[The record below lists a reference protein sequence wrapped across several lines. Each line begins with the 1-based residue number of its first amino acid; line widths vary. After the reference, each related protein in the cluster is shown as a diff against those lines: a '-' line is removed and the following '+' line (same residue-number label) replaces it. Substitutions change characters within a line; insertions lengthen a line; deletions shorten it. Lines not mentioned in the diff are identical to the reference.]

1 MVKNTAIQ
9 KMMDGA
15 KVRATKWEQGKYIYL
30 NDSMQIVDNEGKP
43 FNIKNCKEKSWELY
57 KEPEISCD
65 NKELVGMIKKLLDE
79 VNELKKAINNKD
91 NVDVDVDVDVGYI
104 AESVADEVVSAVKS
118 SLKDEIKEAVRE
130 EDPTNEFSSAE
141 AIKIFYGV
149 DSPGQVKEMFKDELL
164 KCNDKRDVAKTVSKF
179 IPFCWM
185 GGRKIKTVARYYADM
200 RNIIKEV
207 NDEYME
213 YALELF
219 AVPKEAYERIKQI
232 DTKKVL
238 EKLESKET
246 FDEKEIEMT
255 MEQVKK
261 WILKAMELGDD
272 VSIEEWKAAGLPM
285 QKQQTVERARAYL
298 YAIYL
303 AYATGRRIT
312 EILKTLEIV
321 KKEDGW
327 YYKGIAKKG
336 GNDSEIKAVA
346 LDDDFEL
353 LSKLLQQI
361 RKDIDTKNMT
371 NAQVNSKFNHIFN
384 RALKNITGLKY
395 TFHDLREIFAEM
407 AYLKFGKKNGSD
419 REKEDYI
426 SDILGHEINKDR
438 LVSANHYMTKEAEK

>member
-9 KMMDGA
+9 KMMNGD
-15 KVRATKWEQGKYIYL
+15 KVRVANWKQGKYIYL

-43 FNIKNCKEKSWELY
+43 FNIKACKEKSWELY
-57 KEPEISCD
+57 KEPEISLN
-65 NKELVGMIKKLLDE
+65 NKELVEMIKKLADE
-79 VNELKKAINNKD
+79 VNELKKAIDNKD

-104 AESVADEVVSAVKS
+104 AESVADEVVNAVKS

-141 AIKIFYGV
+141 SIKIFYGV
-149 DSPGQVKEMFKDELL
+149 DSIGQVKEMFKDELL
-164 KCNDKRDVAKTVSKF
+164 ECKDKRDVAKTVSKF

-185 GGRKIKTVARYYADM
+185 GGRKIKTVARYYSDM
-200 RNIIKEV
+200 RNIIKDV
-207 NDEYME
+207 NDDFME

-219 AVPKEAYERIKQI
+219 SVPKDAYERIKQI

-255 MEQVKK
+255 MRQVKN
-261 WILKAMELGDD
+261 WILKAMEIGD
-272 VSIEEWKAAGLPM
+272 VSVDEWKAAGLPM

-298 YAIYL
+298 YAVYL
-303 AYATGRRIT
+303 AYATGRRIV

-321 KKEDGW
+321 KKDNGW
-327 YYKGIAKKG
+327 YYRGLAKKG
-336 GNDSEIKAVA
+336 EDGYEIKAVA
-346 LDDDFEL
+346 LDDDFEFL
-353 LSKLLQQI
+353 AKLLEQI
-361 RKDIDTKNMT
+361 RKDVDTKNMDNT
-371 NAQVNSKFNHIFN
+371 QVNRKFNHIFN

-395 TFHDLREIFAEM
+395 TFHDLREIFAEL

-419 REKEDYI
+419 REKEDFI
-426 SDILGHEINKDR
+426 SDVLGHEINKDR
-438 LVSANHYMTKEAEK
+438 LVSANHYMTKKAEK